1 MRKEAAAAS
10 PSSADKGLVQKVERV
25 KATLDLPADMSLVA
39 AVREANRLL
48 DFNAVGGLGAQ
59 VDKIVRALYE

>member
-1 MRKEAAAAS
+1 M
-10 PSSADKGLVQKVERV
+10 QKVERV